1 MGAVSILRIRTT
13 RRFAVRS
20 SARLKPGR
28 GRAASGL
35 LIELSQDGCR
45 ISNVDHARFSVG
57 EIARIELEG
66 FAPMDGLVRWSQ
78 DGFVGLRFA
87 SALSVAMLDSLL
99 QSCRPQAVAA

>member
-1 MGAVSILRIRTT
+1 MSVLRIRTT

-28 GRAASGL
+28 GRATSGL

-45 ISNVDHARFSVG
+45 ISNVDNVRFAVG
-57 EIARIELEG
+57 ETARIELDG
-66 FAPMDGLVRWSQ
+66 FEPMDGLIRWSQ

-87 SALSVAMLDSLL
+87 SALSVAALDSLL
-99 QSCRPQAVAA
+99 RSCRPQAAAA